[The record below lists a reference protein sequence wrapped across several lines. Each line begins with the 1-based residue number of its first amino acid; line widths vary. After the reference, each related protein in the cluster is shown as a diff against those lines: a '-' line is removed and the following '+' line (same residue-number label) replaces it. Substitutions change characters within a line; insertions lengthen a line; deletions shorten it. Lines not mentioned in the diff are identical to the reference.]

1 MNQQFHKKQ
10 QSLTVSDKQADVGK
24 LFELQRSTAYNT
36 MFPHPW
42 GQIGLSFF
50 FGCLLDENLSWKE
63 HIKYNENK
71 IV

>member
-24 LFELQRSTAYNT
+24 LFELQKSTGYNT

-50 FGCLLDENLSWKE
+50 FWLFIG
-63 HIKYNENK
+63 
-71 IV
+71 